1 MTIGYSNNSS
11 MIVSDCCKEIFP
23 TIGVMGD
30 CSKWGTPTGNE
41 KFCSQGEQKKYF
53 RGENITTNFEKLL
66 N

>member
-53 RGENITTNFEKLL
+53 RG
-66 N
+66 